1 METRPRAGF
10 LIFREI
16 RLHDDASNKCEVLR
30 HHVIASNEQPCI
42 GARKDRKIEIA
53 SQRTRLAFVP
63 GKPIFY
69 FDPRAAHAFN
79 LIREQRGAGA
89 AALTE

>member
-1 METRPRAGF
+1 
-10 LIFREI
+10 
-16 RLHDDASNKCEVLR
+16 
-30 HHVIASNEQPCI
+30 
-42 GARKDRKIEIA
+42 
-53 SQRTRLAFVP
+53 VP